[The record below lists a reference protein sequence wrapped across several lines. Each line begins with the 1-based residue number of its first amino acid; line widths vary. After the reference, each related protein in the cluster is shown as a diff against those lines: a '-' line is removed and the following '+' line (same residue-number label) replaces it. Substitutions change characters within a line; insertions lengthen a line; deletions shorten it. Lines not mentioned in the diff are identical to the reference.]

1 MNANLFSTNVQQLL
15 AAIQPQLF
23 SQLQH
28 QKHRSLASPT
38 CTSRR
43 RHSLSTSPSPN
54 FLQQATGSSRVQTPK
69 HSPIRNSCSSASSNF
84 SHNHYEKSIGS
95 QQSISA
101 SSSTA
106 GSGNAIGS
114 HQLLS
119 TQPSHATTTNGRAMT
134 PSHHHSPANSIGNG
148 NIREHSPSAIAI
160 NRLISLLTI
169 TIIIIIIVRFSL
181 ISRPHLTNHV
191 LYWVCVCERAV
202 HVDTAKRIVFISLR
216 SSFYFPVGGCSCT
229 ILSSLSLLIIVC
241 VCVH

>member
-23 SQLQH
+23 NQFQH
-28 QKHRSLASPT
+28 QKHRSLSSPT

-54 FLQQATGSSRVQTPK
+54 FLQQTATGSSRVQTPK

-101 SSSTA
+101 ASSTA
-106 GSGNAIGS
+106 GSGVGGGGGGGVSTSNAISS

-119 TQPSHATTTNGRAMT
+119 SQPSHATTNGRAMT
-134 PSHHHSPANSIGNG
+134 PHHHSPTNNIGNG

-160 NRLISLLTI
+160 NRLISNKFIFNNNFVFNSKYARVRALT
-169 TIIIIIIVRFSL
+169 
-181 ISRPHLTNHV
+181 
-191 LYWVCVCERAV
+191 
-202 HVDTAKRIVFISLR
+202 
-216 SSFYFPVGGCSCT
+216 CT
-229 ILSSLSLLIIVC
+229 LF
-241 VCVH
+241 

>member
-1 MNANLFSTNVQQLL
+1 MTPMNANLFSTNVQQLL

-23 SQLQH
+23 NQLQH

-101 SSSTA
+101 ASSTA

-119 TQPSHATTTNGRAMT
+119 TQPSHATTNGRAMT
-134 PSHHHSPANSIGNG
+134 PHHHSPGNTIGNG

-160 NRLISLLTI
+160 NRLISTLI
-169 TIIIIIIVRFSL
+169 TTTTCYFCSFRFW
-181 ISRPHLTNHV
+181 
-191 LYWVCVCERAV
+191 YRA
-202 HVDTAKRIVFISLR
+202 
-216 SSFYFPVGGCSCT
+216 
-229 ILSSLSLLIIVC
+229 LSSRVRRHRLSVSHSKTYRL
-241 VCVH
+241 H